1 MCCSASG
8 TAGRGNE
15 MAGRKSKKSVEEA
28 LSRRLL
34 LGEIMTR
41 NSRKFPDKEALVY
54 GKVRLTYSQ
63 LNSRINR
70 LAHALQALG
79 VKKGCKVA
87 IMAHNCNQFLETYFA
102 LAKIG
107 GVAVPLNFRLN
118 IEETKYI
125 VNHSDAQA
133 FMMGEAFVPTAKGIQ
148 ADLPTVKDYISFSEN
163 PVEGMIHYESWIAGY
178 PDAEPLVLVDEE
190 DPVFIMYTA
199 GTTGRPKG
207 AVMTHKNEMV
217 QWMLMGIFIR
227 SEPAIAGL
235 VEYKAFAA
243 PPIFH
248 LAAFG
253 FCQFVF
259 FDGQT
264 VVLPTQVFDPAYV
277 MKTIEEETIEVILLV
292 PVMTFFILLLPDL
305 DKYNASSLKVWISGA
320 AILPT
325 ETRRQIRQHFPQ
337 VNIFDLFGQTE
348 MSPVV
353 CGLLPSHAEGHP
365 MSVGKAIPFIDIR
378 LVDDDD
384 RDVAVGEVGEAV
396 YRGPT
401 VMKEYYKDPEATARA
416 MKNGWFH
423 STDLMRRDKDGFL
436 YVVDRKKD
444 MIISGGENIYPAEI
458 EDVLYQ
464 HPKVMECAV
473 IGVHDEQWGET
484 VKAIVVCKAGET
496 LTEEEVV
503 EHCTQ
508 HLASYKKPKSVEFMS
523 ALPRNAAG
531 KVLKTVLREKHGKSV
546 RY

>member
-1 MCCSASG
+1 MDDRQSIEA
-8 TAGRGNE
+8 ALGN
-15 MAGRKSKKSVEEA
+15 
-28 LSRRLL
+28 RLL
-34 LGEIMTR
+34 LGEIMAR

-54 GKVRLTYSQ
+54 GKTRLTYRQ
-63 LNSRINR
+63 LNARINR
-70 LAHALQALG
+70 LAHALLALG
-79 VKKGCKVA
+79 IRKGDKLAV
-87 IMAHNCNQFLETYFA
+87 MAHNCNQFMEAYFA

-133 FMMGEAFVPTAKGIQ
+133 FMMGEAFVPTAKGLQ
-148 ADLPTVKDYISFSEN
+148 NDLPQVKNYISISDS
-163 PVEGMIHYESWIAGY
+163 PVEGMLHYESWISQY
-178 PDAEPLVLVDEE
+178 PDTEPLILVEE
-190 DPVFIMYTA
+190 DDPVFIMYTA

-207 AVMTHKNEMV
+207 AVLTHKNEMV

-227 SEPAIAGL
+227 TEHAISDL
-235 VEYKAFAA
+235 EEYKAFAA

-259 FDGQT
+259 FEGQT
-264 VVLPTQVFDPAYV
+264 VVLPTQVFDPAYI
-277 MKTIEEETIEVILLV
+277 MKTIEEEKMDVILLV
-292 PVMTFFILLLPDL
+292 PVMAFFILLLPDL
-305 DKYNASSLKVWISGA
+305 DKYDTSSLRVWISGA

-325 ETRRQIRQHFPQ
+325 ETRRQIMQHFPR

-353 CGLLPSHAEGHP
+353 CGLRPSDAEGHET
-365 MSVGKAIPFIDIR
+365 SVGKAIPFVEIR

-384 RDVAVGEVGEAV
+384 NEVPLGQVGEAV

-401 VMKEYYKDPEATARA
+401 VMKEYYKNPEATAQSMRG
-416 MKNGWFH
+416 GWFH
-423 STDLMRRDKDGFL
+423 STDLMRRDNEGFF
-436 YVVDRKKD
+436 YIVDRKKD

-458 EDVLYQ
+458 EEVLYK
-464 HPKVMECAV
+464 HPKVVECAV
-473 IGVHDEQWGET
+473 VGVHDEQWGES
-484 VKAIVVCKAGET
+484 VKAVVVCKSGET
-496 LTEEEVV
+496 LTEEDII

-508 HLASYKKPKSVEFMS
+508 HLAGYKKPKSVEFMPS
-523 ALPRNAAG
+523 LPRNAAG
-531 KVLKTVLREKHGKSV
+531 KVLKTVLREKYGKAV

>member
-1 MCCSASG
+1 
-8 TAGRGNE
+8 
-15 MAGRKSKKSVEEA
+15 MAGRKSRKSIEEA
-28 LSRRLL
+28 LGRRLL
-34 LGEIMTR
+34 LGEIMAR

-54 GKVRLTYSQ
+54 GKTRLTYSQ
-63 LNSRINR
+63 LNARINR
-70 LAHALQALG
+70 LAHALLALG
-79 VKKGCKVA
+79 IKKGCKVA
-87 IMAHNCNQFLETYFA
+87 IMAHNCNQFMETYFA

-133 FMMGEAFVPTAKGIQ
+133 FMMGETFVPTVKGIQ
-148 ADLPTVKDYISFSEN
+148 SDLPGVKNYISISEN
-163 PVEGMIHYESWIAGY
+163 PVEGMLHYESWIASY
-178 PDAEPLVLVDEE
+178 PDREPLILVDDD

-207 AVMTHKNEMV
+207 AVLSHKNEMI
-217 QWMLMGIFIR
+217 QWMLMGIFMR
-227 SEPAIAGL
+227 SEPAIADL
-235 VEYKAFAA
+235 DEYKAFAA

-264 VVLPTQVFDPAYV
+264 VVLPTQVFDPAYI
-277 MKTIEEETIEVILLV
+277 MRTIEEEKIKVVLLI
-292 PVMTFFILLLPDL
+292 PVFTFFILLLPDL
-305 DKYNASSLKVWISGA
+305 DKYDASSLRVWISGA

-325 ETRRQIRQHFPQ
+325 ETRKQIRRHFPR
-337 VNIFDLFGQTE
+337 VSVFDLFGQTE

-353 CGLLPSHAEGHP
+353 CGLLPSQAEGHP
-365 MSVGKAIPFIDIR
+365 MSVGKAIPFVEIR

-384 RDVAVGEVGEAV
+384 RDVPVGQVGEAV

-401 VMKEYYKDPEATARA
+401 VMNEYYKDPEATARA
-416 MKNGWFH
+416 MKNSWFH

-458 EDVLYQ
+458 EEVLYQ
-464 HPKVMECAV
+464 HPKIMECAV
-473 IGVHDEQWGET
+473 IGVHDEQWGEAI
-484 VKAIVVCKAGET
+484 KAVVVCKAGET

-503 EHCTQ
+503 EHCKQ
-508 HLASYKKPKSVEFMS
+508 HLAGYKKPKSVEFMPS
-523 ALPRNAAG
+523 LPRNAAG

-546 RY
+546 KY